1 MIIPVILSGGAG
13 SRLWPL
19 STPEKPKQFQSLVS
33 ETMMI
38 TETALRV
45 SNKAFFSAPIVIGS
59 QSHESLLHNALQ
71 DYLPA
76 CTVLEPF
83 GRNTAAAIA
92 IAALLAY
99 EIEPQTPLLILPSD
113 HVIRNT
119 DAFLQAVHLTS
130 PLVDDGFIVTFGIE
144 PIEPHIGYGYI
155 EKGTQLADHP
165 YASTIKT
172 FVEKPDAKKAAAML
186 ETGNFYW
193 NSGIFMASA
202 ETLLDEFARFA
213 PEVLAACR
221 DTLAHSPEVENI
233 VQLNAEYFEKV
244 SNIAFDV
251 AVLEKTQ
258 QAVVLPAA
266 FDWSDVGSWAA
277 LHQIMQQ
284 ENHENVIFG
293 KNVQIENNVVNS
305 FVRNDTTLPVFLSGV
320 SNVIV
325 VVTKE
330 GVVVT
335 SHDNAQ
341 QVKNAQKS

>member
-1 MIIPVILSGGAG
+1 MIIPVILSGGSG
-13 SRLWPL
+13 TRLWPL
-19 STPEKPKQFQSLVS
+19 SSPEKPKQFQSLVS
-33 ETMMI
+33 ESMMI
-38 TETALRV
+38 TETAARV
-45 SNKAFFSAPIVIGS
+45 ANKAFFSAPIVIGS
-59 QSHESLLHNALQ
+59 QDHETLLQTALQ

-83 GRNTAAAIA
+83 GRKTAAAVA

-99 EIEPQTPLLILPSD
+99 EIEPQTPMLILPSD

-119 DAFLQAVHLTS
+119 DAFLQAVHLTT

-144 PIEPHIGYGYI
+144 PIEPHTGYGYI
-155 EKGTQLADHP
+155 EKGTTLTDHP
-165 YASTIKT
+165 YAATIKT
-172 FVEKPDAKKAAAML
+172 FVEKPSDANAAAML
-186 ETGNFYW
+186 ALGNFYW
-193 NSGIFMASA
+193 NSGIVMASA
-202 ETLLDEFARFA
+202 ETLLDEFTRHA

-221 DTLAHSPEVENI
+221 DALTHSPENENI
-233 VQLNAEYFEKV
+233 IRLNEEFFEKV
-244 SNIAFDV
+244 PSVAFDV
-251 AVLEKTQ
+251 AVLEKTHK
-258 QAVVLPAA
+258 AVVLPAA

-293 KNVQIENNVVNS
+293 KNVQIENNVTNS

-320 SNVIV
+320 SNVII

-335 SHDNAQ
+335 SHDNARQ
-341 QVKNAQKS
+341 TSKN